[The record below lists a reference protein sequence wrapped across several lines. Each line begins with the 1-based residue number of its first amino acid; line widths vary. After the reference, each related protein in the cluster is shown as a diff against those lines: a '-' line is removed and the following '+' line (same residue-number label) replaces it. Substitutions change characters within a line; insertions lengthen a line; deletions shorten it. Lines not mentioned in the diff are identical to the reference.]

1 MLVVVDGRSFNP
13 LAISGTPSSAAGSN
27 NKGKGKGRMKAIKV
41 EPQDDPPQAL
51 TDIVAEKEVEK
62 QQQSESLS
70 NTELM
75 IDTEELELLKESR
88 RFGTRMDLEDST
100 SHLMGEEYSLS
111 AVGGES
117 LMADEEGEEDDD
129 EEDEEEQMEDDEEDK
144 QEQEQEQLEM
154 IHPELKGADFE
165 VEEGGGDDESQQTT
179 ESETTMTTMAPVKKG
194 RGRPKKSGGGSVSS
208 TSSALIRGG
217 QKVRDRWEG

>member
-1 MLVVVDGRSFNP
+1 
-13 LAISGTPSSAAGSN
+13 
-27 NKGKGKGRMKAIKV
+27 MKAIKV

-51 TDIVAEKEVEK
+51 TDIVAENEEK
-62 QQQSESLS
+62 QPQQSESLS

-88 RFGTRMDLEDST
+88 RFGTRMDLEEDST

-129 EEDEEEQMEDDEEDK
+129 EEDEEEQMEEDEEDK
-144 QEQEQEQLEM
+144 QEQEQQQLEM

-165 VEEGGGDDESQQTT
+165 VEEGGDDESQQTT